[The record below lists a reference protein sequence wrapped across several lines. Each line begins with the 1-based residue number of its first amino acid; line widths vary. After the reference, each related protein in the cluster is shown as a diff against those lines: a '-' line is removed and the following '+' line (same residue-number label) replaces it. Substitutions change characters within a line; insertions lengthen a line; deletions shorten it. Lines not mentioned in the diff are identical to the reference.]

1 MTENM
6 RDYYEELKKAIQK
19 VIELNIEQVAKIKA
33 NEEAAHRPTNCKNCG
48 APLHGNKCEFCDTE
62 YHY

>member
-1 MTENM
+1 MENM
-6 RDYYEELKKAIQK
+6 KDYS
-19 VIELNIEQVAKIKA
+19 IELAEASRVLIGLTIKQITKIKS